1 MYIYNVQNLRNNDF
15 INTQVNKMQLTL
27 TISDDLKNDYLEAGK
42 ELIFFKEEIKKA
54 KELASKY
61 LNVSNAS
68 LNKDTDFE
76 LKRLKD
82 REDCLYSQISEQLMR
97 DVVVAMTKDESIDP
111 YALVNKPFVPCDPVE
126 VKAVPKKERA
136 KKVKVEAKP
145 ATESTP
151 LEEQVIS
158 ELPPYLQPIYKNE
171 ATKLQYECITVLDG
185 GTKDRIA
192 SDFYELDTHEFV
204 VSTSDKNDES
214 MAVLRLKDL
223 ISFHWDN
230 APTEQVVDGYIN
242 ILKIIFQVSKKLV
255 VQKLAS
261 ALIRQFMLT
270 KAKFCQETNSNLKTA
285 GEAIASFLRAVD
297 EANQRVSI
305 KDNATSDDLLEELL
319 KKS

>member
-1 MYIYNVQNLRNNDF
+1 
-15 INTQVNKMQLTL
+15 MQLTL
-27 TISDDLKNDYLEAGK
+27 TISDDLKNDYLEAGAALVAFNNEVESATK
-42 ELIFFKEEIKKA
+42 
-54 KELASKY
+54 LASKY
-61 LNVSNAS
+61 LNVSSIS
-68 LNKDTDFE
+68 LNDETKKKKNE
-76 LKRLKD
+76 LEE
-82 REDCLYSQISEQLMR
+82 RECELYTQISETLMTS
-97 DVVVAMTKDESIDP
+97 VIEQMTVTE
-111 YALVNKPFVPCDPVE
+111 PVE
-126 VKAVPKKERA
+126 AKPVPKKEKA

-145 ATESTP
+145 ATEVKP
-151 LEEQVIS
+151 LEEQVVS
-158 ELPPYLQPIYKNE
+158 ELPPYLQPIYKKV

-185 GTKDRIA
+185 RTKDRIA

-230 APTEQVVDGYIN
+230 APTEQVVNGYIN

-255 VQKLAS
+255 VQKLAT

-270 KAKFCQETNSNLKTA
+270 KAKFCKETNNNLKTA

-319 KKS
+319 KNVKDTKLPTEAKAS

>member
-1 MYIYNVQNLRNNDF
+1 MR
-15 INTQVNKMQLTL
+15 LTL
-27 TISDDLKNDYLEAGK
+27 TISDDLKNDYLEAGAALVAFNNEVESATK
-42 ELIFFKEEIKKA
+42 
-54 KELASKY
+54 LASKY
-61 LNVSNAS
+61 LNVSSIS
-68 LNKDTDFE
+68 LNNETKKKKNE
-76 LKRLKD
+76 LEE
-82 REDCLYSQISEQLMR
+82 RECELYTQISETLMIS
-97 DVVVAMTKDESIDP
+97 VIEQMTELK
-111 YALVNKPFVPCDPVE
+111 PVE
-126 VKAVPKKERA
+126 AKPVPKKEKA

-151 LEEQVIS
+151 LEEQVVS
-158 ELPPYLQPIYKNE
+158 ELPPYLQPIYKKE

-185 GTKDRIA
+185 STKDRIA

-230 APTEQVVDGYIN
+230 APTEQVVNGYIN
-242 ILKIIFQVSKKLV
+242 LLKIIFQVSKKLV
-255 VQKLAS
+255 VQKLAT

-270 KAKFCQETNSNLKTA
+270 KAKFCEETNNNLKTA

-319 KKS
+319 KNVKDTKLPTEAKAS

>member
-1 MYIYNVQNLRNNDF
+1 
-15 INTQVNKMQLTL
+15 MQLTL

-126 VKAVPKKERA
+126 VKAVPKKEKA

-145 ATESTP
+145 ATESNP
-151 LEEQVIS
+151 LEEQVVS
-158 ELPPYLQPIYKNE
+158 ELPPYLQPIYKKV

-185 GTKDRIA
+185 CAKDRIA

-204 VSTSDKNDES
+204 VSISDKNDES

-230 APTEQVVDGYIN
+230 APTEQVVNGYIN
-242 ILKIIFQVSKKLV
+242 LLKIIFQVSKKLV
-255 VQKLAS
+255 VQKLAT

-270 KAKFCQETNSNLKTA
+270 KAKFCKETNNNLKTA

-319 KKS
+319 KNVKDTKLPTEAKAS

>member
-1 MYIYNVQNLRNNDF
+1 
-15 INTQVNKMQLTL
+15 MQLTL

-126 VKAVPKKERA
+126 AKPVSKKEKA
-136 KKVKVEAKP
+136 KKVKVEAET
-145 ATESTP
+145 ATEVKP
-151 LEEQVIS
+151 LEEQVVS
-158 ELPPYLQPIYKNE
+158 ELPPYLQPIYKKV

-185 GTKDRIA
+185 STKDRIV

-230 APTEQVVDGYIN
+230 APTEQVVNGYIN
-242 ILKIIFQVSKKLV
+242 LLKIIFQVSKKLV
-255 VQKLAS
+255 VQKLAT

-270 KAKFCQETNSNLKTA
+270 KAKFCEETNNNLKTA

-319 KKS
+319 KNVKDTKLPTEAKAS

>member
-1 MYIYNVQNLRNNDF
+1 
-15 INTQVNKMQLTL
+15 MQLTL

-126 VKAVPKKERA
+126 AKPVPKKEKA

-158 ELPPYLQPIYKNE
+158 ELPPYLQPIYKKVT
-171 ATKLQYECITVLDG
+171 TKLQYECITVLDG
-185 GTKDRIA
+185 STKDRIA

-230 APTEQVVDGYIN
+230 APTEQVVNGYIN

-319 KKS
+319 KNVKDTKLPTEAKAS

>member
-1 MYIYNVQNLRNNDF
+1 
-15 INTQVNKMQLTL
+15 MQLTL
-27 TISDDLKNDYLEAGK
+27 TISDDLKNDYLEAGAALVAFNK
-42 ELIFFKEEIKKA
+42 EVETA
-54 KELASKY
+54 AHLAAKY
-61 LNVSNAS
+61 LDVSPIL
-68 LNKDTDFE
+68 LNDETKKKKNE
-76 LKRLKD
+76 LKE
-82 REDCLYSQISEQLMR
+82 REGDLYSQISKALMTSAIEQMT
-97 DVVVAMTKDESIDP
+97 VAE
-111 YALVNKPFVPCDPVE
+111 PVE
-126 VKAVPKKERA
+126 AKPVPKKEKA

-158 ELPPYLQPIYKNE
+158 EFPPYLQPIYKNE
-171 ATKLQYECITVLDG
+171 AIKLQYECITVLDG
-185 GTKDRIA
+185 RTKDRIA

-204 VSTSDKNDES
+204 VSISDKNDES

-242 ILKIIFQVSKKLV
+242 LLKVIFQVSKKLV

-270 KAKFCQETNSNLKTA
+270 KAKFCQETNNDLKTA
-285 GEAIASFLRAVD
+285 GEAITSFLRAVD

-305 KDNATSDDLLEELL
+305 IDNATSDDLLEELL
-319 KKS
+319 KNVKDTKLPTEAKAS

>member
-1 MYIYNVQNLRNNDF
+1 
-15 INTQVNKMQLTL
+15 MQLTL
-27 TISDDLKNDYLEAGK
+27 TISDDLKNDYLEAGAALVAFNNEVESATK
-42 ELIFFKEEIKKA
+42 
-54 KELASKY
+54 LASKY
-61 LNVSNAS
+61 LNVSSIS
-68 LNKDTDFE
+68 LNDETKKKKNE
-76 LKRLKD
+76 LEE
-82 REDCLYSQISEQLMR
+82 RECELYTQISETLMTS
-97 DVVVAMTKDESIDP
+97 VIEQMTELK
-111 YALVNKPFVPCDPVE
+111 PVE
-126 VKAVPKKERA
+126 AKPVPKKEKA
-136 KKVKVEAKP
+136 KKVKVEAET

-158 ELPPYLQPIYKNE
+158 ELPPYLQPIYKKV

-185 GTKDRIA
+185 STKDRIA

-230 APTEQVVDGYIN
+230 APTEQVVNGYIN
-242 ILKIIFQVSKKLV
+242 LLKIIFQVSKKLV
-255 VQKLAS
+255 VQKLAT

-270 KAKFCQETNSNLKTA
+270 KAKFCEETNNNLKTA

-319 KKS
+319 KNVKDTKLPTEAKAS

>member
-1 MYIYNVQNLRNNDF
+1 
-15 INTQVNKMQLTL
+15 MQLTL

-61 LNVSNAS
+61 LNISNAS

-126 VKAVPKKERA
+126 VKAVPKKEKA
-136 KKVKVEAKP
+136 KKVKVEAET
-145 ATESTP
+145 ATEVKP
-151 LEEQVIS
+151 LEEQVVS
-158 ELPPYLQPIYKNE
+158 ELPPYLQQIYKKV

-185 GTKDRIA
+185 RTKDRIA

-242 ILKIIFQVSKKLV
+242 LLKVIFQVSKKLV
-255 VQKLAS
+255 VQKLAT
-261 ALIRQFMLT
+261 ALILQFMLT
-270 KAKFCQETNSNLKTA
+270 KAKFCEETNNNLKTA

-319 KKS
+319 KNVKDTKLPTEAKAS

>member
-1 MYIYNVQNLRNNDF
+1 
-15 INTQVNKMQLTL
+15 MQLTL

-126 VKAVPKKERA
+126 AKPVPKKEKS
-136 KKVKVEAKP
+136 KKVKVEAET
-145 ATESTP
+145 ATEVKP
-151 LEEQVIS
+151 LEEQVVS
-158 ELPPYLQPIYKNE
+158 ELPPYLQPIYKKV

-185 GTKDRIA
+185 STKDRIV

-230 APTEQVVDGYIN
+230 APTEQVVNGYIN

-255 VQKLAS
+255 VQKLAT
-261 ALIRQFMLT
+261 ALILQFMLT
-270 KAKFCQETNSNLKTA
+270 KAKFCKETNNNLKTA

-319 KKS
+319 KNVKDTKLPTEAKAS

>member
-1 MYIYNVQNLRNNDF
+1 
-15 INTQVNKMQLTL
+15 MQLTL

-126 VKAVPKKERA
+126 VKAVPKKEKA

-145 ATESTP
+145 ATESNP

-158 ELPPYLQPIYKNE
+158 ELPPYLQPIYKKV

-185 GTKDRIA
+185 STKDRIA

-230 APTEQVVDGYIN
+230 APTEQVVNGYIN

-255 VQKLAS
+255 VQKLAT

-270 KAKFCQETNSNLKTA
+270 KAKFCKETNNNLKTA
-285 GEAIASFLRAVD
+285 GEAIASFLKAVD

-319 KKS
+319 KNVKDTKLPTEAKAS

>member
-1 MYIYNVQNLRNNDF
+1 
-15 INTQVNKMQLTL
+15 MQLTL

-111 YALVNKPFVPCDPVE
+111 YVLVNKPFVPCDPVE
-126 VKAVPKKERA
+126 AET
-136 KKVKVEAKP
+136 
-145 ATESTP
+145 ATEVKP
-151 LEEQVIS
+151 LEEQVVS

-171 ATKLQYECITVLDG
+171 ATKLLYECITVLDG
-185 GTKDRIA
+185 RTKDRIA
-192 SDFYELDTHEFV
+192 SNFYELDTHEFV
-204 VSTSDKNDES
+204 VSISDKNDES

-242 ILKIIFQVSKKLV
+242 LLKVIFQVSKKLV

-261 ALIRQFMLT
+261 ALIGQFMRT
-270 KAKFCQETNSNLKTA
+270 KAKFCQETNNNLKTA

-319 KKS
+319 KNVKDTKLPTEAKAS

>member
-1 MYIYNVQNLRNNDF
+1 
-15 INTQVNKMQLTL
+15 MQLTL

-126 VKAVPKKERA
+126 AKAVPKKEKA
-136 KKVKVEAKP
+136 KKVKVETEH
-145 ATESTP
+145 ATESKP

-158 ELPPYLQPIYKNE
+158 ELPPYLQPIYKKV

-185 GTKDRIA
+185 STKDRIA

-204 VSTSDKNDES
+204 VSTSDKNNES

-230 APTEQVVDGYIN
+230 APTEQVVNGYIN
-242 ILKIIFQVSKKLV
+242 LLKIIFQVSKKLV
-255 VQKLAS
+255 VQKLAT
-261 ALIRQFMLT
+261 ALILQFMRT

-319 KKS
+319 KNVKDTKLPTEAKAS

>member
-1 MYIYNVQNLRNNDF
+1 
-15 INTQVNKMQLTL
+15 MQLTL
-27 TISDDLKNDYLEAGK
+27 TISDDLKNDYLEAGAALVAFNNEVESATK
-42 ELIFFKEEIKKA
+42 
-54 KELASKY
+54 LASKY
-61 LNVSNAS
+61 LNVSSIS
-68 LNKDTDFE
+68 LNDETKKKKNE
-76 LKRLKD
+76 LEE
-82 REDCLYSQISEQLMR
+82 RECELYTQISETLMTS
-97 DVVVAMTKDESIDP
+97 VIEQMTELK
-111 YALVNKPFVPCDPVE
+111 PVE
-126 VKAVPKKERA
+126 AKPVPKKEKA
-136 KKVKVEAKP
+136 KKVKVEAET
-145 ATESTP
+145 ATEVKP

-158 ELPPYLQPIYKNE
+158 DLPPYLQPIYKKV

-185 GTKDRIA
+185 RTKDRIA

-242 ILKIIFQVSKKLV
+242 LLKIIFQVSKKLV
-255 VQKLAS
+255 VQKLAT
-261 ALIRQFMLT
+261 ALILQFMRT
-270 KAKFCQETNSNLKTA
+270 KTKFCQETNSNLKTA

-319 KKS
+319 KNVKDTKLPTEAKAS

>member
-1 MYIYNVQNLRNNDF
+1 
-15 INTQVNKMQLTL
+15 MQLTL
-27 TISDDLKNDYLEAGK
+27 TISDDLKNDYL
-42 ELIFFKEEIKKA
+42 
-54 KELASKY
+54 
-61 LNVSNAS
+61 
-68 LNKDTDFE
+68 
-76 LKRLKD
+76 
-82 REDCLYSQISEQLMR
+82 
-97 DVVVAMTKDESIDP
+97 
-111 YALVNKPFVPCDPVE
+111 
-126 VKAVPKKERA
+126 
-136 KKVKVEAKP
+136 EAKP

-158 ELPPYLQPIYKNE
+158 ELPPYLQPIYKKV

-185 GTKDRIA
+185 RTKDRIA

-261 ALIRQFMLT
+261 ALMRQFMLT
-270 KAKFCQETNSNLKTA
+270 KAKFCEETNSNLKTA

>member
-1 MYIYNVQNLRNNDF
+1 
-15 INTQVNKMQLTL
+15 MQLTL
-27 TISDDLKNDYLEAGK
+27 TISDDLKNDYLEAGAALVAFNNEVESATK
-42 ELIFFKEEIKKA
+42 
-54 KELASKY
+54 LASKY
-61 LNVSNAS
+61 LNVSSIS
-68 LNKDTDFE
+68 LNDETKKKKNE
-76 LKRLKD
+76 LEE
-82 REDCLYSQISEQLMR
+82 REGDLYSQISKALMTSAIEQMT
-97 DVVVAMTKDESIDP
+97 VAE
-111 YALVNKPFVPCDPVE
+111 PVE
-126 VKAVPKKERA
+126 AKPVPKKEKA

-145 ATESTP
+145 ATESNP
-151 LEEQVIS
+151 LEEQVVS
-158 ELPPYLQPIYKNE
+158 ELPPYLQPIYKKV

-185 GTKDRIA
+185 STKDRIA

-230 APTEQVVDGYIN
+230 APTEQVVNGYIN

-255 VQKLAS
+255 VQKLAT

-270 KAKFCQETNSNLKTA
+270 KAKFCKETNNNLKTA

-305 KDNATSDDLLEELL
+305 KDNATSDDLLEELFKNVKDTKL
-319 KKS
+319 PTEVKAS

>member
-1 MYIYNVQNLRNNDF
+1 
-15 INTQVNKMQLTL
+15 MQLTL
-27 TISDDLKNDYLEAGK
+27 TISDTLKNDYLEAGAALVAFNNEVESATK
-42 ELIFFKEEIKKA
+42 
-54 KELASKY
+54 LASKY
-61 LNVSNAS
+61 LNVSSIS
-68 LNKDTDFE
+68 LNDETKKKKNE
-76 LKRLKD
+76 LEE
-82 REDCLYSQISEQLMR
+82 REGDLYSQISKALMTSAIEQ
-97 DVVVAMTKDESIDP
+97 MTELK
-111 YALVNKPFVPCDPVE
+111 PVE
-126 VKAVPKKERA
+126 AKPVPKKEKA

-145 ATESTP
+145 SKVEAETATESNP

-158 ELPPYLQPIYKNE
+158 ELPPYLQPIYKKV

-185 GTKDRIA
+185 RTKDRIV

-230 APTEQVVDGYIN
+230 APTEQVVNGYIN
-242 ILKIIFQVSKKLV
+242 LLKIIFQVSKKLV
-255 VQKLAS
+255 VQKLAT
-261 ALIRQFMLT
+261 ALILQFMLT
-270 KAKFCQETNSNLKTA
+270 KAKFCEETNNNLKTA

-319 KKS
+319 KNVKDTKLPTEAKAS

>member
-1 MYIYNVQNLRNNDF
+1 
-15 INTQVNKMQLTL
+15 MQLTL

-82 REDCLYSQISEQLMR
+82 REDGLYSQISEQLMR

-126 VKAVPKKERA
+126 AKPVPKKEKA
-136 KKVKVEAKP
+136 KKVKVEAEP
-145 ATESTP
+145 ATESKP
-151 LEEQVIS
+151 LEEQVVS
-158 ELPPYLQPIYKNE
+158 ELPPYLQPIYEKV

-185 GTKDRIA
+185 RTKDRIA

-230 APTEQVVDGYIN
+230 APTDKVVDGYIN
-242 ILKIIFQVSKKLV
+242 LLKVIFQVSKKLV

-270 KAKFCQETNSNLKTA
+270 KAKFCEETNNDLKTA

-319 KKS
+319 KNVKDTKLPTEVKAS

>member
-1 MYIYNVQNLRNNDF
+1 
-15 INTQVNKMQLTL
+15 MQLTL

-61 LNVSNAS
+61 LNVLNAS

-126 VKAVPKKERA
+126 AKPVPKKEKA
-136 KKVKVEAKP
+136 KKVKVEAET
-145 ATESTP
+145 ATEVKP
-151 LEEQVIS
+151 LEEQVVS
-158 ELPPYLQPIYKNE
+158 ELPPYLQPIYKKV

-185 GTKDRIA
+185 RTKDRIV
-192 SDFYELDTHEFV
+192 SNFYELDTHEFV

-214 MAVLRLKDL
+214 MAVIRLKDL

-230 APTEQVVDGYIN
+230 APTEQVVNGYIN
-242 ILKIIFQVSKKLV
+242 LLKIIFQVSKKLV
-255 VQKLAS
+255 VQKLAT

-270 KAKFCQETNSNLKTA
+270 KAKFCKETNNNLKTA

-319 KKS
+319 KNVKDTKLPTEAKAS